1 MNQGGSA
8 MTTASE
14 TASIGGDTNGAGRP
28 KTLSERA
35 DELEEQMLK
44 QLDRV
49 PSKSPLYTSGE
60 VDPRVGTVRPPLQP
74 GQYMLMGD
82 DPRLPK
88 MPAKPTLLD
97 FFHLRFRQGGIQHL
111 LQSANLARKNGLSE
125 KIITACLLHDV
136 GIVSFIQGDH
146 GYWG

>member
-1 MNQGGSA
+1 MDQRGIG

-14 TASIGGDTNGAGRP
+14 PAATGGANKAPARP
-28 KTLSERA
+28 AKTVSERG
-35 DELEEQMLK
+35 DKLEEQMLK

-49 PSKSPLYTSGE
+49 PSKSPLYTSGDI
-60 VDPRVGTVRPPLQP
+60 DPRVGTVRPPLQP

-97 FFHLRFRQGGIQHL
+97 FFP
-111 LQSANLARKNGLSE
+111 
-125 KIITACLLHDV
+125 
-136 GIVSFIQGDH
+136 
-146 GYWG
+146 